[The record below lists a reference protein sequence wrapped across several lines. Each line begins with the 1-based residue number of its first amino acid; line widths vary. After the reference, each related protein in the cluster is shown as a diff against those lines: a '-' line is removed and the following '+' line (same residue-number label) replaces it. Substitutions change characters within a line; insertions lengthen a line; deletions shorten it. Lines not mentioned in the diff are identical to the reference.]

1 MVNDG
6 WNNSTV
12 DQVIIT
18 VKNIDKAPYLKNPVS
33 NISVDKRAPDQ
44 IIDMKSVFMDDDA
57 SDIIT
62 YKITSNS
69 NSAIVSPQI
78 SGTNLILSFS
88 PENTGLATIEIT
100 AESNGKMVSAKF
112 TVEVKI
118 PTGLKTIPNKQQITI
133 WPNPTN
139 GMIYVVLDQNPQ
151 PKTELIIM
159 DSSGK
164 IALRQNIQKEE
175 NQIDLSGLPR
185 GQYLVKTNEKGT
197 NAQKIILKW
206 TLLSEPT

>member
-1 MVNDG
+1 
-6 WNNSTV
+6 
-12 DQVIIT
+12 
-18 VKNIDKAPYLKNPVS
+18 
-33 NISVDKRAPDQ
+33 
-44 IIDMKSVFMDDDA
+44 
-57 SDIIT
+57 
-62 YKITSNS
+62 
-69 NSAIVSPQI
+69 
-78 SGTNLILSFS
+78 
-88 PENTGLATIEIT
+88 
-100 AESNGKMVSAKF
+100 GKMVSAKF

-164 IALRQNIQKEE
+164 IALRQNIRKEE

-197 NAQKIILKW
+197 NAQKIILK
-206 TLLSEPT
+206 